1 MAAQRVLAMRVTLL
15 QYATSWMALEDNL
28 QQISL
33 ICQSASGN
41 TDLLVLP
48 EMFNTGYTM
57 SPDEIPYEWQN
68 ITISRLQYLSAQFD
82 LAISGSIPMFKDGK
96 WYNTFI
102 TVNASG
108 LIHHYDKIH
117 LFTLA
122 GEKKVYQSGNK
133 STYFEINKWQI
144 LPLICYDLRFPYLS
158 FTNKFPDIIIY
169 SANWPIARVHH
180 WKSLLIARAIENQ
193 CFVIGVNRTGMDENG
208 YHYPG
213 NSMIVDFNGTVI
225 GELDDQPSSLTLS
238 LDKAEMYNFRK
249 KLPFLQDRST

>member
-1 MAAQRVLAMRVTLL
+1 MRVTLL

-108 LIHHYDKIH
+108 LIP
-117 LFTLA
+117 F
-122 GEKKVYQSGNK
+122 
-133 STYFEINKWQI
+133 YFS
-144 LPLICYDLRFPYLS
+144 R
-158 FTNKFPDIIIY
+158 
-169 SANWPIARVHH
+169 
-180 WKSLLIARAIENQ
+180 
-193 CFVIGVNRTGMDENG
+193 
-208 YHYPG
+208 
-213 NSMIVDFNGTVI
+213 
-225 GELDDQPSSLTLS
+225 
-238 LDKAEMYNFRK
+238 
-249 KLPFLQDRST
+249 